1 MADKLLGIAVWY
13 GAKLYLRRRLR
24 DARQKLVI
32 AGLAAAVVGV
42 VIAAQRQQS
51 TSGQG

>member
-13 GAKLYLRRRLR
+13 GAKLYARRRLR

-32 AGLAAAVVGV
+32 AGLATVVLAV
-42 VIAAQRQQS
+42 VIAAQRRQS
-51 TSGQG
+51 SRQG